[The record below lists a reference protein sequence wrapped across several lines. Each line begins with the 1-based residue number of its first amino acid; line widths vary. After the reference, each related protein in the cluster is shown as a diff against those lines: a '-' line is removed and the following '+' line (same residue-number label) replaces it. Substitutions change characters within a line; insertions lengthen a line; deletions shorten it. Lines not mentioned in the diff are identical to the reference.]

1 VEHTVLVIELD
12 SSRSKQII
20 SLLTA
25 AGYDALVV
33 SRVDEVMRKFYQVS
47 PDAVI
52 VSQRLSASAF
62 EHVCDSIS
70 AMSDL
75 PLIELTDQ
83 APLAPAPEWLTA
95 STQLP
100 DIVKTLER
108 VLGTTNTNGRPVGC
122 EKSNRVSEDI

>member
-1 VEHTVLVIELD
+1 MEHTVLVIEPD
-12 SSRSKQII
+12 SSRGKQVAGKLI
-20 SLLTA
+20 A
-25 AGYDALVV
+25 AGYDALLA
-33 SRVDEVMRKFYQVS
+33 SNADEAMRKFYQVS

-83 APLAPAPEWLTA
+83 APLAPATEWLTA

-100 DIVKTLER
+100 DMIKTLER
-108 VLGTTNTNGRPVGC
+108 VLETDGGTAP
-122 EKSNRVSEDI
+122 